1 MDCHSMFLHFFDI
14 DLGPSGR
21 LGITLLDCQS
31 LLAKSSTF
39 TQMFQI
45 CSTTTQAQ
53 KARPNREK
61 HAQRAMVAVSDR
73 PRAEQRDVPVRPMS
87 VLPES

>member
-1 MDCHSMFLHFFDI
+1 MFLHFFDI

-39 TQMFQI
+39 TQMVQNLLNNNASAEGETELGKNMHKGQWWRLAIAPGPNNATCRYAQCQFFQ
-45 CSTTTQAQ
+45 
-53 KARPNREK
+53 NL
-61 HAQRAMVAVSDR
+61 D
-73 PRAEQRDVPVRPMS
+73 
-87 VLPES
+87 